1 MAPFYLENTMEVKAL
16 WGFEGDAAKLGTET
30 GRIQA
35 EQVLDIEDEEL
46 ANTLIGKGLVEKAK
60 PSANK
65 SAKPNENK

>member
-1 MAPFYLENTMEVKAL
+1 MELKVL
-16 WGFEGDAAKLGTET
+16 WGFEGDPEKLKTAT

-35 EQVLDIEDEEL
+35 GQIINVEDEEL
-46 ANTLIGKGLVEKAK
+46 ASALIGKGLAEKAK

>member
-1 MAPFYLENTMEVKAL
+1 MELKAL
-16 WGFEGDAAKLGTET
+16 WGFEGDPEKLGTAN

-35 EQVLDIEDEEL
+35 GQTLDVEDEEL

-60 PSANK
+60 PSSNK

>member
-1 MAPFYLENTMEVKAL
+1 MELKVL
-16 WGFEGDAAKLGTET
+16 WGFEGDPEKLKTASGH
-30 GRIQA
+30 IQA
-35 EQVLDIEDEEL
+35 GQILDVEDEEL